1 MTGSGPTGVT
11 SDVALSQRRDGEPP
25 TCRVTRS
32 ILMEQD
38 PGFVPL
44 LEHLTRYRGID
55 FSGYKQPSLIRR
67 VASRMRVA
75 GVGDCVD
82 YLAYLDE
89 HPLEYTTLFD
99 SILINVTGFFRDD
112 AAWGYIRETLLPK
125 LLALNSADEPVRVW
139 SAGCASGEEVYTLAM
154 LFAEAVGVEAFCHR
168 VKIYATDVDEEA
180 LSQARQGAYND
191 EDLESIPATL
201 RTRYF
206 ETAGSRHVFRP
217 DLRRTIVFG
226 RQDVLRDAPISRVDL
241 LVCRNTL
248 MYFDSE
254 AQGRILAR
262 FRMALVEAGYLFL
275 GKAELIP
282 AYTHV
287 FHPVNLKHHI
297 FQRVATLGSCD
308 GLPER
313 PDREQSGTDPDQMTQ
328 RNRPPPVLPVTW
340 PLTATGVPPDPS
352 LASTDAPV
360 RHGFLGERR
369 RTVREPARS
378 AGGLRAPHADLET
391 LNAALQV
398 TNEELET
405 SNAEFESTNEE
416 LGSMNEELHSTNAEL
431 EALNTELHQ
440 RTTEWSTTNSILQS
454 MLAGLRVG
462 VAVVDRDLT
471 VLLWNHGA
479 EELWGLRADE
489 VQGQSLFNVDLGL
502 PAEQL
507 QIAGFLAGPVQR
519 KEMTCDANCRGR
531 AVRCR
536 ITCTPFLGPG
546 GDRAGV
552 VLVMEGKA
560 K

>member
-1 MTGSGPTGVT
+1 MI
-11 SDVALSQRRDGEPP
+11 A
-25 TCRVTRS
+25 
-32 ILMEQD
+32 EQD
-38 PGFVPL
+38 PGFAAL

-67 VASRMRVA
+67 VVSRMRVA

-89 HPLEYTTLFD
+89 HPAEYTRLFD
-99 SILINVTGFFRDD
+99 SILINVTGFFRDE
-112 AAWGYIRETLLPK
+112 AAWGYVGETLLPK
-125 LLALNSADEPVRVW
+125 LLAIKPAEEPVRVW

-154 LFAEAVGVEAFCHR
+154 LFAESVGLEAFCHR

-180 LSQARQGAYND
+180 LTQARQGAYKD
-191 EDLESIPATL
+191 EDLESIPASL

-217 DLRRTIVFG
+217 DLRHAIVFG

-282 AYTHV
+282 AHTHI

-297 FQRVATLGSCD
+297 FQRFATLGSCE
-308 GLPER
+308 GLTKQPNR
-313 PDREQSGTDPDQMTQ
+313 GQTDMVPDRTTQ
-328 RNRPPPVLPVTW
+328 RNRQPRVVPMTR
-340 PLTATGVPPDPS
+340 PLAETGVPSDAS
-352 LASTDAPV
+352 LTSADAPV
-360 RHGFLGERR
+360 RHGLLGERR
-369 RTVREPARS
+369 RTVGEPAPS
-378 AGGLRAPHADLET
+378 AGGLRAAPADLET

-416 LGSMNEELHSTNAEL
+416 LGSMNEELHSTNEEL
-431 EALNTELHQ
+431 ETLNTELHR

-454 MLAGLRVG
+454 MLVGLRVG

-471 VLLWNHGA
+471 ILLWNHGA
-479 EELWGLRADE
+479 EELWGLTADE
-489 VQGQSLFNVDLGL
+489 ARGRSLLSVGLGL
-502 PAEQL
+502 SAQQL
-507 QIAGFLAGPVQR
+507 PIAGFLAGAANR
-519 KEMTCDANCRGR
+519 EEMTVDASGCGR
-531 AVRCR
+531 AFRCR

-546 GDRAGV
+546 GGRAGA
-552 VLVMEGKA
+552 VLVMEEEA

>member
-1 MTGSGPTGVT
+1 MSGSRPAGVP
-11 SDVALSQRRDGEPP
+11 SDAALSRPRDGEPS
-25 TCRVTRS
+25 TCRVTHS
-32 ILMEQD
+32 ILTDQD

-44 LEHLTRYRGID
+44 LDHLTRYRGID

-67 VASRMRVA
+67 LASRMRVA

-99 SILINVTGFFRDD
+99 SILINVTGFFRDEV
-112 AAWGYIRETLLPK
+112 AWGYIRETLLPK
-125 LLALNSADEPVRVW
+125 LLAIKSADEPVRVW

-154 LFAEAVGVEAFCHR
+154 LFAEAVGMEAFCHR

-217 DLRRTIVFG
+217 DLRRAIVFG

-297 FQRVATLGSCD
+297 FQRVATLAETGVRPGAGLTSAD
-308 GLPER
+308 ASVRHGLPEAR
-313 PDREQSGTDPDQMTQ
+313 RDTVEER
-328 RNRPPPVLPVTW
+328 
-340 PLTATGVPPDPS
+340 APS
-352 LASTDAPV
+352 AKW
-360 RHGFLGERR
+360 
-369 RTVREPARS
+369 
-378 AGGLRAPHADLET
+378 LRAAPTDLET

-416 LGSMNEELHSTNAEL
+416 LGSMNEELHSTNEEL
-431 EALNTELHQ
+431 ETLNTELHR
-440 RTTEWSTTNSILQS
+440 RTNELGTTNAILQS
-454 MLAGLRVG
+454 ILTGVRVG
-462 VAVVDRDLT
+462 VAVVDHDLT
-471 VLLWNHGA
+471 ILLWNHGA
-479 EELWGLRADE
+479 EDLWGFNADE
-489 VQGQSLFNVDLGL
+489 VRGRSLLSVDLGL
-502 PAEQL
+502 QAVQQ
-507 QIAGFLAGPVQR
+507 QIASLLAGAAHHEEIAV
-519 KEMTCDANCRGR
+519 DAMNCRGR

-536 ITCTPFLGPG
+536 ITCTPFLGPR

>member
-1 MTGSGPTGVT
+1 MIT
-11 SDVALSQRRDGEPP
+11 
-25 TCRVTRS
+25 
-32 ILMEQD
+32 EQG
-38 PGFVPL
+38 PGFEAL

-67 VASRMRVA
+67 VVSRMRVA
-75 GVGDCVD
+75 GAGDCVD

-89 HPLEYTTLFD
+89 HPAEYTTLFD
-99 SILINVTGFFRDD
+99 SILINVTGFFRDE
-112 AAWGYIRETLLPK
+112 AAWGYVRETLLPE
-125 LLALNSADEPVRVW
+125 LLALKPAEEPVRVW

-154 LFAEAVGVEAFCHR
+154 LFAEAVGLDAFCHR

-180 LSQARQGAYND
+180 LAQARQGAYD
-191 EDLESIPATL
+191 DQDLESVPASL

-206 ETAGSRHVFRP
+206 ERVGPRHVFRP
-217 DLRRTIVFG
+217 DLRHAIVFG

-282 AYTHV
+282 AHTHV

-313 PDREQSGTDPDQMTQ
+313 PDWEQGGTDRDRMTQ
-328 RNRPPPVLPVTW
+328 RNRPPPVVPETR
-340 PLTATGVPPDPS
+340 PLAETGVPADPS
-352 LASTDAPV
+352 LASADAPV

-369 RTVREPARS
+369 RSVGEPVRS
-378 AGGLRAPHADLET
+378 AGGHAGHADLET

-416 LGSMNEELHSTNAEL
+416 LGSMNEELHSTNEEL

-454 MLAGLRVG
+454 ILDGLRVG

-471 VLLWNHGA
+471 ILLWNHGA
-479 EELWGLRADE
+479 EDLWGLRADE
-489 VQGQSLFNVDLGL
+489 VRGQAFFSVDLGL

-507 QIAGFLAGPVQR
+507 QIAGFLAGTVQH
-519 KEMTCDANCRGR
+519 KEMTVDANCRGR

-546 GDRAGV
+546 GGRAGA
-552 VLVMEGKA
+552 VLVMEETA